1 MGLGMDKCCC
11 LIPLRLGTFIIALW
25 FFVVYLFDAV
35 TGFMGS
41 NAVTIYSGQAAK
53 AWYYIG
59 LLLTVIICVG
69 GLFGILGSMFASR
82 KFAKTFSIVAW
93 INCVLSIIKYLISL
107 IIMCVYRD
115 DLVNSCRRSGFVGFD
130 NSEVPMS
137 QAVLTDNSY
146 YTPVQYPGTLN
157 AHATSTEQ
165 CQSMVQ
171 TFLICFGVIIFVVEL
186 IQIYFAKVVTNYASR
201 LRNGARH
208 HRLHDQQIKDFEES
222 RYHMST
228 VY

>member
-11 LIPLRLGTFIIALW
+11 FIPLRLGTFIIALW

-41 NAVTIYSGQAAK
+41 NAVTIYSGQSAK

-69 GLFGILGSMFASR
+69 GFFGVIGSLFASR
-82 KFAKTFSIVAW
+82 RFAKAFSIIAW
-93 INCVLSIIKYLISL
+93 INCVLSIVKYVISL
-107 IIMCVYRD
+107 ALMAVNRD
-115 DLVNSCRRSGFVGFD
+115 DLVRSCQRSGFVGFD
-130 NSEVPMS
+130 NNQVPLSPTVLSES
-137 QAVLTDNSY
+137 TY
-146 YTPVQYPGTLN
+146 YSPVRYPGTLN
-157 AHATSTEQ
+157 AHATSLED
-165 CQSMVQ
+165 CQSIIK
-171 TFLICFGVIIFVVEL
+171 TFLIAYGVVIFIVL
-186 IQIYFAKVVTNYASR
+186 LLQIYFAKVVTNYSSR

>member
-25 FFVVYLFDAV
+25 FFIIYLIDVV

-59 LLLTVIICVG
+59 MIFAVVICVG
-69 GLFGILGSMFASR
+69 GLFGILGSLFASR
-82 KFAKTFSIVAW
+82 KFAKTFSVVAW
-93 INCVLSIIKYLISL
+93 TCCVLSIAKYLVSL
-107 IIMCVYRD
+107 IIMVVHRD
-115 DLVNSCRRSGFVGFD
+115 ELMKSCRRSGFVGF
-130 NSEVPMS
+130 NNNNVPLS
-137 QAVLTDNSY
+137 QAVLTDSSY
-146 YTPVQYPGTLN
+146 YSPVRYPGTLN
-157 AHATSTEQ
+157 ANATSAEQ
-165 CQSMVQ
+165 CQSSVQ
-171 TFLICFGVIIFVVEL
+171 TFLVAFGVVIFL
-186 IQIYFAKVVTNYASR
+186 IEVLQIYFAKVVTNYASR